1 MVASNTTSFD
11 YRLFEFISTSA
22 THPHLLHF
30 FVAPLPF
37 EFQGN
42 FCPSWCTFSY
52 RDRGRQSDR
61 PRPPDLSLPVDGRRR
76 GKSKAAAFEHFL
88 SGERKKDFGSST
100 DGRTD
105 RTTWAAGRERES
117 NLSPSSSLHNPH
129 IAQLRLLT
137 RISHLPS
144 PVACFLERRFILGPR
159 STCEVQGNPAIPT
172 PPPCQCEGPFTQPPS
187 RFGGPSCRYL

>member
-1 MVASNTTSFD
+1 MA
-11 YRLFEFISTSA
+11 LFQEGWTPIDFCQS
-22 THPHLLHF
+22 HPYLLHF

-100 DGRTD
+100 DRRTDRD

-137 RISHLPS
+137 LISHLPS
-144 PVACFLERRFILGPR
+144 PVACFLERRFFSVHAAHVRYRGIL
-159 STCEVQGNPAIPT
+159 
-172 PPPCQCEGPFTQPPS
+172 PS
-187 RFGGPSCRYL
+187 MPL